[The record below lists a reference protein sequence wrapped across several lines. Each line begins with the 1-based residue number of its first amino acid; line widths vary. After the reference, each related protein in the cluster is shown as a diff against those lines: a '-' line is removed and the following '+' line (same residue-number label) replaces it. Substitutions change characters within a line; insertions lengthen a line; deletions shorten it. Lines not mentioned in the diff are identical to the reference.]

1 MKNKKMVLKSSDYIN
16 IKNTYLKFLK
26 KKEKTG
32 KPVID
37 KVGKLKNFYLPLSR
51 WIYVTYKKDNKIKII
66 GLSGGQGSGKSTIT
80 GILKFILKKIYSLDL
95 CVFSIDD
102 FYKTKVERKKMS
114 KKIHP
119 LFLTRGV
126 PGTHDVEL
134 INKTFKNLKKKIFKP
149 VLIPKFDKLTD
160 DRLKKSQWTKVKKRP
175 HVIIF
180 EGWCVGARHQ
190 RINILKKSLNLIE
203 KKYDPDLKWRKKV
216 NNQLKGRY
224 KKLFNKIDK
233 LVYLKAPSFNH
244 IFKWRLLQEQ
254 NLKLT
259 SKNKKIM
266 SKSKVRDFIM
276 YYERITR
283 QMMKDFPKISD
294 LTVFLD
300 NSHRSKKMKFFN

>member
-1 MKNKKMVLKSSDYIN
+1 MDPKSSGYSN
-16 IKNTYLKFLK
+16 IKKAYLKFL
-26 KKEKTG
+26 EKREARG
-32 KPVID
+32 KPIID
-37 KVGKLKNFYLPLSR
+37 KIGKLNRFYLPLSK
-51 WIYVTYKKDNKIKII
+51 WIYFVYKKDYKTKII

-80 GILKFILKKIYSLDL
+80 GILNLILKKEYGLDL

-102 FYKTKVERKKMS
+102 FYKTKTERKKMS

-134 INKTFKNLKKKIFKP
+134 INKTLKNLKKKIFKP

-160 DRLKKSQWTKVKKRP
+160 DRFKKSQWTKVRKPP

-190 RINILKKSLNLIE
+190 KVNMLKKSQNLIE
-203 KKYDPDLKWRKKV
+203 KKFDPDLKWRKKV
-216 NNQLKGRY
+216 NNLLKGNY
-224 KKLFNKIDK
+224 KKLFDKIDK

-244 IFKWRLLQEQ
+244 IFQWRLLQEQ

-259 SKNKKIM
+259 SKNKKTM
-266 SKSKVRDFIM
+266 SKSKVREFIM
-276 YYERITR
+276 YYERITK
-283 QMMKDFPKISD
+283 QMMKDFPQISD
-294 LTVFLD
+294 LAVFLD
-300 NSHRSKKMKFFN
+300 NKHRSKKMKFFN